1 VAQEVCGK
9 GVVVDGVED
18 AQRFAILFIV
28 MSLLHVLLSP
38 AKVGGP
44 FLGTI
49 RCYTSDILLCMAGF
63 VQADSDGRGGGY
75 VDIIDMG
82 VKLGV
87 LEHDFDESVVNVG
100 VRNGRVEDAGPRRA
114 GRGLRKMV
122 SFLSRDIEMR
132 PPAIC
137 GMLMVTMIPG
147 ARVGMAQSLADI
159 DVSLMGQAHT

>member
-100 VRNGRVEDAGPRRA
+100 VRNRRWAKKGRPRVEEDGELLVARHRNAAASNLWDADGDDDT
-114 GRGLRKMV
+114 RG
-122 SFLSRDIEMR
+122 
-132 PPAIC
+132 AC
-137 GMLMVTMIPG
+137 GDG
-147 ARVGMAQSLADI
+147 AVFG
-159 DVSLMGQAHT
+159 GH